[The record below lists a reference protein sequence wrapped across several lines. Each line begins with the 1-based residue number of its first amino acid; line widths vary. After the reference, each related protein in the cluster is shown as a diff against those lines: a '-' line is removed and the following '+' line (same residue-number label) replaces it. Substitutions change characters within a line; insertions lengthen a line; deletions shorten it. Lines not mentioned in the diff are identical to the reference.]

1 MTTIMKTSMKDQVY
15 QVIKDK
21 IFKQEYDFGDTI
33 NITALSKELGVSN
46 TPIREALSRLEVEGL
61 VESTLS
67 TKVQVIGFHPTLF
80 NEISRSFFVQVY
92 GAYGFCHAAGKL
104 DYLTVLMDE
113 ALAEQQR
120 AFDSGDPN
128 EFIEKAIAF
137 DRIFVVATGNQKMI
151 KIYDGLAPM
160 LYLLTRYNH
169 QENEDSRAQNFAQH
183 KAIRDAAAKGELE
196 EVEHLMLQHFD
207 KHF

>member
-1 MTTIMKTSMKDQVY
+1 MATIMKTSMKDQAY

-33 NITALSKELGVSN
+33 NITSLSKELGISN
-46 TPIREALSRLEVEGL
+46 TPIREALSRLEAEGL
-61 VESTLS
+61 VELTLS
-67 TKVQVIGFHPTLF
+67 TKVQVISFNSTLF

-92 GAYGFCHAAGKL
+92 GAYGLCHAAGKL

-120 AFDSGDPN
+120 AFDAGDPAA
-128 EFIEKAIAF
+128 FIVKAIAF
-137 DRIFVVATGNQKMI
+137 DRIFVVATGNQRML

-169 QENEDSRAQNFAQH
+169 QEQDDNRAQNLAQH
-183 KAIRDAAAKGELE
+183 KAIREAAAKGELE
-196 EVEHLMLQHFD
+196 EVERLMMLHFD